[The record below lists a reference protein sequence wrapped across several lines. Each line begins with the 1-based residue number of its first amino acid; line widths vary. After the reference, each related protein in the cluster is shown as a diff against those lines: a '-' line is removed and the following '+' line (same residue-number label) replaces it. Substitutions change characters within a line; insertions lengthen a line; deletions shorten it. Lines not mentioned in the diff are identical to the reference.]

1 MFVSFQKKIETKV
14 VHFASVL
21 NTILLSKPLFTFV
34 LIQTLF
40 VKTYQYMY
48 IIKAPNSLTHRYDRV
63 SQKF

>member
-14 VHFASVL
+14 VRFASVL
-21 NTILLSKPLFTFV
+21 NTILLSKPLFLM